1 MRPWR
6 NSSSSS
12 FSSSKM
18 KLTIQDKNEEE
29 GRNAAS
35 GQTLRSIFSRWSAAR
50 AVTILW
56 VFGGCGLAAALVAN
70 ADTTWNYAVQITATV
85 QVAPPQITLN
95 WPQDDYGAI
104 SYTVY
109 RKAKEATAW
118 GIGTVLPGATTSYTD
133 TSVVVGS
140 TYEYQILKNAT
151 MGYLG
156 SGYVFT
162 GIQAPLVEDRG
173 KLILMVENR
182 HAAALATEL
191 TRLQS
196 DLTGDGWTVLRHD
209 VATNDAPASVRN
221 LIISDYN
228 AEPTRVNTVFL
239 FGHVPV
245 LHSGNLN
252 YDTHGARPM
261 PADTYYGDVN
271 GNWSGSPDYLPSDVE
286 LMVGRVDLFNLPG
299 NYAPVPWPSEV
310 ELLRNY
316 LNKDHNFRHKL
327 VTAPHRALMGDR
339 RGGEDGRAVAATGYR
354 NFQPLLGPDTVVQA
368 NIDNFSAPGVRWGP
382 MLAADSYLWAYGCG
396 AGSPSGIGA
405 LGTNGPYNDLY
416 SIDVVGQDA
425 KAVFVMLFGS
435 WFGDWDR
442 PDNFLR
448 AFLATPSLGLAAFLA
463 GEPHWFVHHMGLGET
478 IGYGARLSMNNSTL
492 YRSQSNDFTRA
503 IHISLMG
510 DPTLRMDLVAPPG
523 LLNAQATSGSMMLS
537 WQSSVEPVLGY
548 HVYRSASP
556 DGPFVRLTSLV
567 VNGNT
572 FADST
577 AGSSIYTYMVRAVA
591 LQTTPSGSYYNASQG
606 AFVTVDAASIA
617 LPIQLFA
624 VQTASGLMLSWNSQI
639 GTSYRVLAETNLA
652 QDNWLAI
659 SDRIT
664 ATATTTSWTDA
675 DLSSRPQRFY
685 RIASP

>member
-1 MRPWR
+1 MNAVWLRLTG
-6 NSSSSS
+6 NSSV
-12 FSSSKM
+12 
-18 KLTIQDKNEEE
+18 L
-29 GRNAAS
+29 
-35 GQTLRSIFSRWSAAR
+35 
-50 AVTILW
+50 LW
-56 VFGGCGLAAALVAN
+56 LAAALVAH
-70 ADTTWNYAVQITATV
+70 ADTTWNYTVQITANI
-85 QVAPPQITLN
+85 QAAPPRITLT
-95 WPQDDYGAI
+95 WPQDDYGAL

-109 RKAKEATAW
+109 RKAKTATTW
-118 GIGTVLPGATTSYTD
+118 GTGTVLSGATTSYTD

-140 TYEYQILKNAT
+140 NYEYQVLKNAT
-151 MGYLG
+151 LGYLG

-173 KLILMVENR
+173 KLILIVENR
-182 HAAALATEL
+182 HAAALASEL
-191 TRLQS
+191 TRLQT

-209 VATNDAPASVRN
+209 VATNDSPASVRN
-221 LIISDYN
+221 LIIADYN
-228 AEPTRVNTVFL
+228 ADPTRVNTVFL

-252 YDTHGARPM
+252 YDTHGVRPM
-261 PADTYYGDVN
+261 PADAYYGDID
-271 GNWSGSPDYLPSDVE
+271 GNWSGSPNYLPSDVE

-327 VTAPHRALMGDR
+327 VTVPHRALMGDR
-339 RGGEDGRAVAATGYR
+339 RGAEGGVAAAATGYR
-354 NFQPLLGPDTVVQA
+354 NFQPLLGSGTVVQA
-368 NIDNFSAPGVRWGP
+368 NIADVSAPSVRWGP
-382 MLAADSYLWAYGCG
+382 MLAADSYLWAYGCA
-396 AGSPSGIGA
+396 AGSPSGIGS

-435 WFGDWDR
+435 WFGDWDQ

-448 AFLATPSLGLAAFLA
+448 AFLATPSLGLTACLA

-492 YRSQSNDFTRA
+492 YRSQSNDFARA

-510 DPTLRMDLVAPPG
+510 DPTLRMDLVGPPG
-523 LLNAQATSGSMMLS
+523 ALSAMAGTNGVTLNWPTSADS
-537 WQSSVEPVLGY
+537 VLGY

-556 DGPFVRLTSLV
+556 NGPFVRLTGSTV
-567 VNGNT
+567 AANT
-572 FADST
+572 FTDTT
-577 AGSSIYTYMVRAVA
+577 AAPATYTYMVRAVT

-606 AFVTVDAASIA
+606 VFVTVDAASIA
-617 LPIQLFA
+617 LPMQLTI
-624 VQTASGLMLSWNSQI
+624 VQTTSGLVLSWNSQI

-652 QDNWLAI
+652 QGNWLAV

-675 DLSSRPQRFY
+675 DFSSRPQRFY
-685 RIASP
+685 RITTP